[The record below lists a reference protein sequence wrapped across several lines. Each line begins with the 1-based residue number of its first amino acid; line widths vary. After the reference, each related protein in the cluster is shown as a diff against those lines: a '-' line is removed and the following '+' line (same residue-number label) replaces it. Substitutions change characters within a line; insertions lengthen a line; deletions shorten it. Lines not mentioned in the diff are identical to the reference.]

1 MKLIR
6 VIAREKIISPTG
18 NLCNDKAFKAL
29 DGYYEQVFSVE
40 DNYNKDLFLSKLT
53 EEMPELN
60 NPIFEII
67 EIKEN

>member
-6 VIAREKIISPTG
+6 VIAREKNISPTG
-18 NLCNDKAFKAL
+18 NLCNDKALKAL
-29 DGYYEQVFSVE
+29 NGYYEQVFSVE
-40 DNYNKDLFLSKLT
+40 DNYNKDLFLSKLI